1 MKKAVFAGSFDP
13 ITNGHI
19 DILKQALKD
28 FDEVTLLVAINKDKK
43 YMFSLHQR
51 LRMLKKVI
59 KDENLSDRVK
69 VAKTRGLTV
78 DFAKKI
84 GTNYLIRGIRNQD
97 DEDYELHMAVMNRA
111 LNTDIETKFY
121 YASPD
126 LVDISSTNVKKMHL
140 EGKDISSYV
149 PQVVVKS
156 MKNKK

>member
-19 DILKQALKD
+19 NILKQALKD

-84 GTNYLIRGIRNQD
+84 RTNYLIRGIRNQD

-126 LVDISSTNVKKMHL
+126 LIDISSTNVKKMHL
-140 EGKDISSYV
+140 EGKDISNYV